1 MKNLRNKIKLLIII
15 ILTICLLVIISI
27 FNIQKYLEEK
37 NNINNNLNA
46 SINLDKM
53 KESPLAKP
61 DNENDFMIDKNTIV
75 LYILF

>member
-27 FNIQKYLEEK
+27 FNIQKYFEEK
-37 NNINNNLNA
+37 NNINNNLNV
-46 SINLDKM
+46 SINLDKR

>member
-61 DNENDFMIDKNTIV
+61 DNENDFMIDKNTK
-75 LYILF
+75 FME